1 MKFGIMDNWNIKP
14 RNTHA
19 EWKML
24 NKYFGNEEMSLIFRN
39 FSAYNLLRKDNTY
52 QEIFNEVKS
61 LMNTPIR
68 YD

>member
-1 MKFGIMDNWNIKP
+1 MDKWKIKP

-24 NKYFGNEEMSLIFRN
+24 NKYFGNEEMSLIFRD

-52 QEIFNEVKS
+52 QEIFNEVES
-61 LMNTPIR
+61 LMNTQFK